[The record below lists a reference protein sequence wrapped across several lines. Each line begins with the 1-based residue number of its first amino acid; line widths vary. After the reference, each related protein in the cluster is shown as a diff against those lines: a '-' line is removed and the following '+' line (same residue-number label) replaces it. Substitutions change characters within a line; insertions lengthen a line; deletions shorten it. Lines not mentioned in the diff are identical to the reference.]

1 MHLTLPPLGLHGLG
15 GLWST
20 IADRAALSLARRMPF
35 LHWEAHMKT
44 TWRVERLKDLAAL
57 SVGLSVLLLIARL
70 W

>member
-1 MHLTLPPLGLHGLG
+1 M
-15 GLWST
+15 
-20 IADRAALSLARRMPF
+20 RR
-35 LHWEAHMKT
+35 EAHMKT

>member
-1 MHLTLPPLGLHGLG
+1 MAAPAPSLTGTVHAFRP
-15 GLWST
+15 
-20 IADRAALSLARRMPF
+20 RR
-35 LHWEAHMKT
+35 EANMKT

>member
-1 MHLTLPPLGLHGLG
+1 MLFKKL
-15 GLWST
+15 
-20 IADRAALSLARRMPF
+20 RR
-35 LHWEAHMKT
+35 EAYIMKT